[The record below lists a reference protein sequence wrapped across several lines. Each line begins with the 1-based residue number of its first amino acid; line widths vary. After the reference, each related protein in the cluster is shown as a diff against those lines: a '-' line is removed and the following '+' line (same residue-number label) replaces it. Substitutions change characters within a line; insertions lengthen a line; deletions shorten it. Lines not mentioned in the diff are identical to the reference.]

1 MVVNQ
6 ISSGYGRP
14 EYVETLRWWL
24 SPIAKLQLQFAQSY
38 FPYSLGTIVLMKV
51 LAHLR
56 IKGQAQQKTFR
67 RAESRRKSTD
77 LSLHEG
83 KLLTHYGFADKT
95 LRWPDVIYGNHPKDC
110 VSVDFQI
117 YSIHVKRNHCMSLDS
132 SVIQF

>member
-14 EYVETLRWWL
+14 EYVETLRWGL
-24 SPIAKLQLQFAQSY
+24 SLLAKLQFAQSY

-83 KLLTHYGFADKT
+83 MLLTHHALADKA
-95 LRWPDVIYGNHPKDC
+95 LI
-110 VSVDFQI
+110 
-117 YSIHVKRNHCMSLDS
+117 
-132 SVIQF
+132 